1 MKILMLSNFFNE
13 NLEYQEN
20 LVSET
25 CIKQGHDVVFVTS
38 TIESVFDFL
47 SDRYDVSAPARTYI
61 AKGIKV
67 IRLPFRWNFLSKVRR
82 FPSLGPIL
90 EAERPDLI
98 YAHDVTLNF
107 PEAINYLK
115 KNPECRMIM
124 DCHADLSNSGKSW
137 LSRAVLHGVFRR
149 HYLNRARPHLSKIFP
164 VTPGS
169 RDFLRDLY
177 GVRDDEMELLPLA
190 TDLQTARSIRL
201 AGQGRE
207 MRARLG
213 IPDDAFV
220 VFTGGKFN
228 PLKRTELAIDAI
240 GKLAQTPAHL
250 IVVGEGDKKY
260 PDYAAR
266 IKELGGTMS
275 NVHFAGWQDRDG
287 VFQCLDAA
295 DIAVFPASQSVLW
308 QQAIGMG
315 LPLIVGDQGGQDPSY
330 LNEYGNVIIL
340 RPEEIT
346 AERIASEI
354 ARLVADPSLRQR
366 MRDGADRVADELL
379 DWNKV
384 VRKTL
389 RFNDGQSVT

>member
-1 MKILMLSNFFNE
+1 MIANFFNE

-47 SDRYDVSAPARTYI
+47 SDKYDPAAPARSYV

-67 IRLPFRWNFLSKVRR
+67 IRRPFRWNFLNKIRR

-90 EAERPDLI
+90 EEERPDLI

-107 PEAINYLK
+107 PDAIRYLK
-115 KNPECRMIM
+115 KNPSCRMIM
-124 DCHADLSNSGKSW
+124 DCHADLTNSGKNW
-137 LSRAVLHGVFRR
+137 LSRTVLHGAVRR

-190 TDLQTARSIRL
+190 IDLQTARRIRS
-201 AGQGRE
+201 ARQGRE
-207 MRARLG
+207 IRAKFA

-220 VFTGGKFN
+220 IFSGGKFN
-228 PLKRTELAIDAI
+228 PLKRTELAIEAI
-240 GKLAQTPAHL
+240 GKLSNVPAHL
-250 IVVGEGDKKY
+250 IVVGEGEKNY
-260 PDYAAR
+260 PDYTAR
-266 IKELGGTMS
+266 IKELGAAVA

-287 VFQCLDAA
+287 VFKCLDAS

-315 LPLIVGDQGGQDPSY
+315 LPLIVGDLGGQDPSY
-330 LNEYGNVIIL
+330 LNEHGNVVIL
-340 RPEEIT
+340 PAEDIT
-346 AERIASEI
+346 ADRIATEI
-354 ARLVADPSLRQR
+354 ARLAADPNLRQQ
-366 MRDGADRVADELL
+366 MREGADRVADSIL

-384 VRKTL
+384 VLKTL
-389 RFNDGQSVT
+389 RFNQGQPAP